1 MASPLDKLNL
11 TPQQRARFGEEL
23 RRLRKTIGRA
33 KADQVFNRIAK
44 GLEIS
49 QGLSVAEAR
58 RRYNIGGRD
67 PRVIAS
73 YSKQL
78 SELAQAASEI
88 DFDRAAQIGDLA
100 KKQVD
105 LMTPMLNIIGR
116 AITGEAQFATGVGQ
130 ARIRGLSDQYKEYNE
145 ALTRK
150 LSTLSSDPNSDTKR
164 KTIPNAVATV
174 FEIGNNTQVNDLNEL
189 ARTESFLNE
198 VNNSLNKVTL
208 PGDTIEMFEGISAQ
222 YGGPA
227 AFQALL
233 QNSKAAEAKTII
245 QKLTRAK
252 KEQDDVY
259 KEHGKKVTGLI
270 KEASNALGA
279 RRPEL
284 ARVINE
290 VATALGGLDGTKS
303 AKEALDTAVAGLTPK
318 KGEISPIEQERQRLL
333 DALADETDNRGPI
346 EAARDQFWAT
356 PEFGEFVK
364 SVTKG
369 KTVAELQRP
378 ELIKLTRVAQRYQ
391 RRAAKD
397 NAQSLDNLIR
407 EFETGEQTGQS
418 TEKRVLPEEPTTEAN
433 QRPSANIAQPPA
445 VTDTV
450 PETEDVVDYDSV
462 QTNFKGQPVEMRL
475 KKQGDNFVFDIV
487 QDGKVSA
494 TIDQGAEDFAS
505 TMSTFMKAAEFED
518 VTGEQP
524 SGLFGITPE
533 EASEKELKQIR
544 QMEYDAQ
551 EDRFQRDLPD
561 NPFGDFED
569 QFEGDNFAQEARQVE
584 GRTPPPSAPLTT
596 SAPILSATADD
607 ISPIEK
613 QPDYEAEM
621 GRRAQTAALRSQMDD
636 IISGE
641 LGEDPLTTQQSAELE
656 ADERIRRTAE
666 AMRRRLQ
673 RVEAGTGR

>member
-1 MASPLDKLNL
+1 MANPLDKLNL
-11 TPQQRARFGEEL
+11 TPEQRARFSDEL
-23 RRLRKTIGRA
+23 RRLRKTVGRA
-33 KADQVFNRIAK
+33 RADQFFNRAAK
-44 GLEIS
+44 VLEMS
-49 QGLSVAEAR
+49 QGLSAAEAR

-67 PRVIAS
+67 PRVVAA

-78 SELAQAASEI
+78 SELAKTASEI
-88 DFDRAAQIGDLA
+88 DFDRAAQMGELA

-116 AITGEAQFATGVGQ
+116 AVTGEAQFATGVGQ

-174 FEIGNNTQVNDLNEL
+174 FEVGNGAQVNDLNEL
-189 ARTESFLNE
+189 ARTESFLNA
-198 VNNSLNKVTL
+198 VNTSLNKVSL

-245 QKLTRAK
+245 RKLNAAK
-252 KEQDDVY
+252 QGQDKVY

-270 KEASNALGA
+270 QEASKALGA
-279 RRPEL
+279 RRPQL
-284 ARVINE
+284 AKVINE
-290 VATALGGLDGTKS
+290 VATTLGGLDGTRS
-303 AKEALDTAVAGLTPK
+303 AKQALDNALAALTPK
-318 KGEISPIEQERQRLL
+318 KGEVSPIQQERERLL
-333 DALADETDNRGPI
+333 KALANEDDNRGPI

-356 PEFGEFVK
+356 PEFGEFVRG
-364 SVTKG
+364 VTKG
-369 KTVAELQRP
+369 KTVADFSRP
-378 ELIKLTRVAQRYQ
+378 ELVQLTKVAQRYQ
-391 RRAAKD
+391 RRAAKGNKTELND
-397 NAQSLDNLIR
+397 LIR
-407 EFETGEQTGQS
+407 EFETGEEIGKS
-418 TEKRVLPEEPTTEAN
+418 TEKRVLPDEPETEAG
-433 QRPSANIAQPPA
+433 QRPSADIVQPPA

-450 PETEDVVDYDSV
+450 PETEDVADYDSV
-462 QTNFKGQPVEMRL
+462 QSNFKGEPAEIRL
-475 KKQGDNFVFDIV
+475 KQQGDSFVLEIV
-487 QDGKVSA
+487 KDGKVSEI
-494 TIDQGAEDFAS
+494 IDQGAEDFDT
-505 TMSTFMKAAEFED
+505 TMTAFMKAAEFVEEA
-518 VTGEQP
+518 GEQP

-533 EASEKELKQIR
+533 EATEKATKEFG

-569 QFEGDNFAQEARQVE
+569 DFAKQAQQVE
-584 GRTPPPSAPLTT
+584 GLTPPPSAPLTT
-596 SAPILSATADD
+596 GAPILSATVDD
-607 ISPIEK
+607 ISPTEK
-613 QPDYEAEM
+613 QPDYEAELS
-621 GRRAQTAALRSQMDD
+621 RRSQTAALRSQMDD
-636 IISGE
+636 ILSGE
-641 LGEDPLTTQQSAELE
+641 MGEDPLTTQQSMNLDS
-656 ADERIRRTAE
+656 DERIRRTAE